1 MKRRI
6 LSLLLI
12 LCVAGALGL
21 FLARFRQLSQPPA
34 LAPVETEAPSPSPAP
49 TEAPCLH
56 EYDAE
61 GRCVLCGIRC
71 EHTAFTEGV
80 CDTCG
85 HFCPHEAHDR
95 NSRACTLC
103 GQRQIHRFLAGRCA
117 CGAEPEIYDAGLP
130 ERFYQPCE
138 HQGTVEDWKYD
149 TYAPAFGVGVTRRLK
164 VYLPYG
170 YDPAKQYNVLILFH
184 GMGDDEGAWM
194 TNEYWI
200 GDQLAQLRYVYD
212 RMIEE
217 EIIEPLIIV
226 APGLYADVYN
236 GLLETWFTQM
246 AVELRENILP
256 GLAEK
261 YSTYAASSAAE
272 DLIAARD
279 HFALGGLSLGSY
291 YTYYAG
297 MQQDFLYFGSYIN
310 LSGSTETYAVCS
322 AVNAPEFIGFPF
334 QLYYSAAGTSDAA
347 RADERNCFSYL
358 VENTDRLVEGVNA
371 FHHETE
377 GGHNWLVWSTEIF
390 NSLQLVFQ
398 RFGEI

>member
-1 MKRRI
+1 MKRWG
-6 LSLLLI
+6 LSLFLI
-12 LCVAGALGL
+12 LCIAAALGL
-21 FLARFRQLSQPPA
+21 FCARFQQISANSVPSS
-34 LAPVETEAPSPSPAP
+34 APSEQPDPEPAP
-49 TEAPCLH
+49 TEPPCSH
-56 EYDAE
+56 ECFEA
-61 GRCVLCGIRC
+61 GVCTRCGYAC
-71 EHTAFTEGV
+71 EHPSFHDGICV
-80 CDTCG
+80 RCG
-85 HFCPHEAHDR
+85 FVCPHEHHNR
-95 NSRACTLC
+95 ETRECTVC
-103 GQRQIHRFLAGRCA
+103 GQRQIHRFLSGHCD

-130 ERFYQPCE
+130 DRFYQPCE
-138 HQGTVEDWKYD
+138 HQGTVEEWSYES
-149 TYAPAFGVGVTRRLK
+149 YAPAFGVGITRRLK

-170 YDPAKQYNVLILFH
+170 YNPEHPYNVLILFH
-184 GMGDDEGAWM
+184 GMGDDEGAWI
-194 TNEYWI
+194 NNDYWI

-217 EIIEPLIIV
+217 EIIQPLIIV

-236 GLLETWFTQM
+236 GQLETWFSQM

-256 GLAEK
+256 GIAEK
-261 YSTYAASSAAE
+261 YSTFAESSSQD

-310 LSGSTETYAVCS
+310 LSGSTETYAVCA
-322 AVNAPEFIGFPF
+322 AVNSPEYLGFPF

-347 RADERNCFSYL
+347 RDDERNCFSYL
-358 VENTDRLVEGVNA
+358 VENTDRLTEGINA